1 MLHQPH
7 LKHTIDMRK
16 RSHNL
21 FIQNLGQRYY
31 DQGLDKGEIFEKII
45 LQYSIKQNFNE
56 AVTEWS
62 WFHVFRN
69 DKETFCACSHK
80 KIVIQFLIW
89 NRFNGNIL
97 RVGSEC
103 ISPFI
108 DSTTLGKIKRERDD
122 FSVYRCP
129 LCRESGF
136 PFSTH
141 PVCQE
146 CCIYDDPPL
155 EVADIDFESEP
166 AFIPGAVSDSE
177 VESSEDEPA
186 TSSTRPQRQCRR
198 TPVISDSSSEE
209 EDIRDDSQLY
219 TPSSSSESDDDEL
232 TPPPPRPSRRS
243 YRQTPIIQNLPSSS
257 SERKPSRPTK
267 VIADP
272 SSEEDEFDEFLRKME
287 DSFESSRP
295 LRSKRDRV
303 FAPIKPPEPKR
314 FRTVKSISWTKCLAE
329 FN

>member
-1 MLHQPH
+1 MLRQSH

-45 LQYSIKQNFNE
+45 LQYSIKQDFNE

-129 LCRESGF
+129 LCRQEGF
-136 PFSTH
+136 PHSKTH

-146 CCIYDDPPL
+146 CCLYDDPPL

-177 VESSEDEPA
+177 AESSEDEPA
-186 TSSTRPQRQCRR
+186 A
-198 TPVISDSSSEE
+198 
-209 EDIRDDSQLY
+209 
-219 TPSSSSESDDDEL
+219 SSSSESEEDEL
-232 TPPPPRPSRRS
+232 TPPPTRR
-243 YRQTPIIQNLPSSS
+243 RH
-257 SERKPSRPTK
+257 PTK

-272 SSEEDEFDEFLRKME
+272 SSEEDEFDEFLRKLE
-287 DSFESSRP
+287 SSSESSRP

-314 FRTVKSISWTKCLAE
+314 VRTVKSISWTKCLAE